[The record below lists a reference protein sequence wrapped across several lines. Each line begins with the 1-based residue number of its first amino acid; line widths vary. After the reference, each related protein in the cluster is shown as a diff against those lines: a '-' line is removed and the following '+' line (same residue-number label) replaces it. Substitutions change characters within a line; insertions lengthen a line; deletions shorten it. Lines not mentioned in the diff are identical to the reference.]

1 MTREQSKRQVL
12 AEYPVAWTVLQM
24 TENSLHPYHLTVYVF
39 ILVSLWKKNFMASS
53 DKLWRKARGRHQA
66 SMSHVFLPVIMLTTL
81 FGTRRGVSHC
91 SHRSQRIW
99 QKKKLQFCWS
109 SLNFWLKFVWRWS
122 SKFFNFPTV
131 FNTVSGACFFYL
143 IFSYCIFFFF
153 CWSHPSSSRSN
164 VKADECTF
172 SFVLFLFCHQRSS
185 KPSLSLFT
193 ITSNVLT
200 DYWNCRWNTIT
211 YGMIAV
217 EISD

>member
-1 MTREQSKRQVL
+1 
-12 AEYPVAWTVLQM
+12 M
-24 TENSLHPYHLTVYVF
+24 TENSLHPYHLIVYVG
-39 ILVSLWKKNFMASS
+39 ILVSLWKENFIAPS

-91 SHRSQRIW
+91 WHRSQRIW
-99 QKKKLQFCWS
+99 QKKNFSFVDRVWIFDWS
-109 SLNFWLKFVWRWS
+109 LFEDETRS
-122 SKFFNFPTV
+122 FFNFPTV
-131 FNTVSGACFFYL
+131 FNTVSGACFFYFFFL
-143 IFSYCIFFFF
+143 YCIVFFFR
-153 CWSHPSSSRSN
+153 WSHPSSSCSN

-200 DYWNCRWNTIT
+200 DYWNCRLNTIT